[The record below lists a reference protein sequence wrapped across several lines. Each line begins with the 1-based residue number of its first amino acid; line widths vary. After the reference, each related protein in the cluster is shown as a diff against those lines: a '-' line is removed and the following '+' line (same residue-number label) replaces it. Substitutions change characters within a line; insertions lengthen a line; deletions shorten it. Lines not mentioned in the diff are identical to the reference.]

1 MTDSQYFTNSNT
13 FQVVSLAPDCQLG
26 RQQGEEVE
34 EEVSAELGAVS
45 A

>member
-1 MTDSQYFTNSNT
+1 M
-13 FQVVSLAPDCQLG
+13 VSLAPDCQLG
-26 RQQGEEVE
+26 RQQGEEREEVEEVEEVE